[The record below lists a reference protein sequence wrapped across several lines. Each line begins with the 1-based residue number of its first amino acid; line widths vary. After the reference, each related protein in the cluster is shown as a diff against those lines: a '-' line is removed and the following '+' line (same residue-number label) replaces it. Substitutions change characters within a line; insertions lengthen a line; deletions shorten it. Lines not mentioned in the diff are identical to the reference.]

1 MSTADHKARAPKSL
15 NIAVISVSSTRSLT
29 EDESGHWIKKQ
40 TERKGHI
47 VVFHDVVDD
56 NAGMIEEMVKRVLE
70 VYTPHVILI
79 TGGTGI
85 APKDVT
91 IEAVKPMLTKEL
103 TAFGALF
110 TFLSYEE
117 IGSPALLSRATAG
130 LIGRTVVFCMPG
142 SLKACKLACQELIFP
157 EVGHLVKHA
166 LTG

>member
-1 MSTADHKARAPKSL
+1 MSTADHKAQAPKSL
-15 NIAVISVSSTRSLT
+15 NIAVISVSSTRSLA
-29 EDESGHWIKKQ
+29 EDESGHWIRKQ

-47 VVFHDVVDD
+47 VVFHEVVIDD
-56 NAGMIEEMVKRVLE
+56 AGRIEEMVKRILE
-70 VYTPHVILI
+70 VYTPHVILM

-85 APKDVT
+85 AAKDVT

-103 TAFGALF
+103 TAFGTLF
-110 TFLSYEE
+110 SFLSYEE